1 MGVGAHG
8 QGPQVSRARAELSVG
23 ILQLVVSRSWKNVAG
38 GGALL
43 NKSRVSLQTARNALL
58 AYQPVDPRQQEFR
71 GRILALLDADDSLSR
86 SHFSPGH
93 LTASAFVLAPERDA
107 VLLIFHRKLGI
118 WVQPGGHVEPGD
130 ADLDAAARREVEE
143 EVGLKLTRE
152 HAEPIFDLDIH
163 AIPVRKNEPA
173 HEHFDVR
180 FCLQAPTRDF
190 RVGDEVVDARW
201 LELSKIEQ
209 LTTDESVLRPV
220 RKLVS
225 SGIGKL

>member
-1 MGVGAHG
+1 M
-8 QGPQVSRARAELSVG
+8 
-23 ILQLVVSRSWKNVAG
+23 
-38 GGALL
+38 L
-43 NKSRVSLQTARNALL
+43 NKGRVSLQAVRASLL
-58 AYQPVDPRQQEFR
+58 AYRPADPREQEFR
-71 GRILALLDADDSLSR
+71 ARMLELLAADDALSR
-86 SHFSPGH
+86 SHFAPGH

-107 VLLIFHRKLGI
+107 LLLIFHRKLGI

-130 ADLDAAARREVEE
+130 ADLEAAARREVEE
-143 EVGLKLTRE
+143 EVGLKLVGE

-163 AIPVRKNEPA
+163 AIPTRKNEPA

-201 LELSKIEQ
+201 IELSKIEL

>member
-1 MGVGAHG
+1 M
-8 QGPQVSRARAELSVG
+8 
-23 ILQLVVSRSWKNVAG
+23 
-38 GGALL
+38 L
-43 NKSRVSLQTARNALL
+43 NKSRVSLQAARNALL
-58 AYQPVDPRQQEFR
+58 QYQPVDPREQEFR
-71 GRILALLDADDSLSR
+71 ARMLALLAEGNALSHALSR
-86 SHFSPGH
+86 SHFNPGH

-130 ADLDAAARREVEE
+130 ADLEAAARREVNE
-143 EVGLKLTRE
+143 EVGLEPIRDQ
-152 HAEPIFDLDIH
+152 AAPIFDLDIH
-163 AIPVRKNEPA
+163 AIPTRKNEPA

-190 RVGDEVVDARW
+190 QVGDEVADARW
-201 LELSKIEQ
+201 IELSKIDQ

-220 RKLVS
+220 RKLAS